1 MRAGGAVCAAVGRCL
16 LQAHRCSTA
25 TGGTA
30 SGPAG
35 GPRGSA
41 RCRGAVAELW
51 ALRVPR
57 CHGQAVGHHHPAGVT
72 SRCQGCPSRCEITDQ
87 HRSGVEHRAGLRG
100 GAPIARPRDAA
111 RVCAMQPRGTE
122 GFLFVH
128 WDSQNYTGER
138 PALCSC
144 RQDRT
149 YRCDTVGVRAPGGCN
164 AQSTP
169 VGSTFTNGKQQ
180 HRNTQICVVRGQF
193 FRLFYFSASK
203 EINIGPNQEDLGL
216 RCPVLHPPRSSM
228 SGHSPARCSHT
239 CHGDEI
245 TPGSGA
251 EALGAAARLGVTGD
265 LSHWK

>member
-1 MRAGGAVCAAVGRCL
+1 MRAGGAMCAAVGRCL

-87 HRSGVEHRAGLRG
+87 HRSGVEHGAGLRG

-111 RVCAMQPRGTE
+111 RCCGCGGGLCVPCSPVALRVFSSFTGIPRTT
-122 GFLFVH
+122 L
-128 WDSQNYTGER
+128 
-138 PALCSC
+138 
-144 RQDRT
+144 
-149 YRCDTVGVRAPGGCN
+149 
-164 AQSTP
+164 
-169 VGSTFTNGKQQ
+169 
-180 HRNTQICVVRGQF
+180 
-193 FRLFYFSASK
+193 
-203 EINIGPNQEDLGL
+203 
-216 RCPVLHPPRSSM
+216 
-228 SGHSPARCSHT
+228 
-239 CHGDEI
+239 
-245 TPGSGA
+245 GSGLLCVPA
-251 EALGAAARLGVTGD
+251 GRTGHTGVIRWG
-265 LSHWK
+265 